1 MIFNRLTTVLVLSVA
16 IFSIPVQWCT
26 AQQNEGK
33 NKTAVRYL
41 VDFSNAKNHYVNVVA
56 TIPVRAETTELM
68 MAVWTPGS
76 YLVREYARHIDS
88 IEAKSGGKKLEF
100 EKTRKNRWVVQT
112 KGIKSFQLR
121 YRLYCNE
128 MTVRTNF
135 TGNQY
140 AMINGAPTFIT
151 VADRL
156 DQKHIVRLKLP
167 KPWKR
172 SATSLRSTGKHP
184 HTFVANDFDELVD
197 SPIVAGNVQVYP
209 FSAGGVEHQLVN
221 VGESGQWN
229 GTQAAA
235 DLKQVVQAH
244 QEMWGTTPYDRYLF
258 INMISD
264 SRGGLEHDFSTLL
277 MTSRWKFRDEKG
289 YQDWLSL
296 ASHEFFHTWNV
307 RRLRPEPLVEYDY
320 ETEIY
325 TDVLWIAEG
334 ITSYYEDLALVRS
347 GLIDQREYLARLSQN
362 VEKVQQTD
370 GRKVQS
376 LRESSFDTWIK
387 FYRPDE
393 NSINTRI
400 SYYSKGAVVA
410 FLLDAKIRKLTDGE
424 KCLDDVMRTMWEQH
438 AQSGFT
444 SKDFR
449 KVASSV
455 AGQDLHDW
463 FSVAVDST
471 QELDYSDV
479 EFLGVSEPNTSNEP
493 NKETDQPASDSDS
506 KSSGDEDSA
515 LKRVQDLEVQGKIHS
530 PETPK
535 EKRKKKR
542 KKSKEQKLKKAQK
555 KANKKSQLQ
564 SAGDEFNVPKEQ
576 SQAKPAA
583 KPAIQATQPE
593 PWLGI
598 ATSSADGK
606 TKISRVTPDS
616 PATDVGLNT
625 GDEVIAINGYRVGS
639 SVEKRLKQFE
649 VGEELELLIS
659 RREQL
664 MTIRVEL
671 GGIGSENWRL
681 KFIAKPSD
689 QQKHQRELWL
699 GPAEL

>member
-410 FLLDAKIRKLTDGE
+410 FLLDAKIRKLTNGE
-424 KCLDDVMRTMWEQH
+424 KSLDNVMRTMWEQH
-438 AQSGFT
+438 AESGFT

-449 KVASSV
+449 RVASAV
-455 AGQDLHDW
+455 AGQNLNDW
-463 FSVAVDST
+463 FRVAVDST

-479 EFLGVSEPNTSNEP
+479 EFLGVAEPNTDKKP
-493 NKETDQPASDSDS
+493 NKRTADF
-506 KSSGDEDSA
+506 SGVDEDSA
-515 LKRVQDLEVQGKIHS
+515 IKRVQDLEDQAKPQS
-530 PETPK
+530 LEETLK
-535 EKRKKKR
+535 EKQKKKR
-542 KKSKEQKLKKAQK
+542 KKSKEQKLKKAQEKARK
-555 KANKKSQLQ
+555 KGQRQ
-564 SAGDEFNVPKEQ
+564 SAGGEPDKTEAQ
-576 SQAKPAA
+576 SESKPAA
-583 KPAIQATQPE
+583 KPSVQKDKPE

-598 ATSSADGK
+598 DTTAKDGK
-606 TKISRVTPDS
+606 TKITLVTPDS
-616 PATDVGLNT
+616 PAADVGLNI

-639 SVEKRLKQFE
+639 SVEKRLTQFE
-649 VGEELELLIS
+649 VGDELELLIS

-664 MTIRVEL
+664 TTIRVEL
-671 GGIGSENWRL
+671 GGIRSENWRL

-689 QQKHQRELWL
+689 QQKRQLELWL
-699 GPAEL
+699 GPVE